1 MKKVLDL
8 LLASLALAG
17 EEIYLE
23 DINSDVMKKLT
34 LRELD
39 NLRMDI
45 GALRM
50 TVRKLSDKLK
60 YAKRDD
66 Q

>member
-8 LLASLALAG
+8 LLAVLSMAG

-23 DINSDVMKKLT
+23 DISSEASAKLT
-34 LRELD
+34 MGELD

-45 GALRM
+45 GALRI

-60 YAKRDD
+60 YVGDD

>member
-1 MKKVLDL
+1 MKKVFDL

-23 DINSDVMKKLT
+23 DISSEASAKLT
-34 LRELD
+34 IQELD
-39 NLRMDI
+39 NLRIEI
-45 GALRM
+45 GALRL

-60 YAKRDD
+60 YAGDD

>member
-1 MKKVLDL
+1 MKLVLDL

-23 DINSDVMKKLT
+23 DITSEVMKKLT
-34 LRELD
+34 IRELD
-39 NLRMDI
+39 SLRMDI

-60 YAKRDD
+60 YVGDD